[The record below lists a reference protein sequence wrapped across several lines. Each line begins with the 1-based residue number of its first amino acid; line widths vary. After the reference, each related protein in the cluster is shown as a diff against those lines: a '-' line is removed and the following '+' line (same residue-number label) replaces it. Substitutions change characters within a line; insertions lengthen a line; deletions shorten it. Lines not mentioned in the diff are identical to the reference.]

1 MARSKAQSADGT
13 LFDITEYLATAV
25 CVPKLREAVREWR
38 GGGYAGVTDTTRLL
52 LRHWFQTEHRLP
64 GGRMFAY
71 HGAQREALETLVY
84 VWEVAGVRTRL
95 ELLEQFAIKELLQG
109 HQLPRDDGLSR
120 LALKMATGS
129 GKTKVMSL
137 AVAWHYFNAVRE
149 RDSRVAAAYAKSF
162 LMIAPNVIV
171 LERLAQDFAG
181 GRIFLADPVIP
192 PGLKAFW
199 DLEVVARGAAGGAAS
214 SAEGAL
220 YLTNV
225 QQLYPETE
233 VRADNP
239 LDALL
244 GSKPPASL
252 TPGLPFTDR
261 IARRGAPVMV
271 LNDEAHHTHDE
282 GSAWNGVIRDLAEQ
296 VPLSL
301 QLDVTATP
309 RFQKGGLFPWVI
321 YDYPLKQA
329 IVDAIVKRPVKGLTK
344 AAEVQSDIASVRYQ
358 AFLTAG
364 VNRWREYRDALKPF
378 GKKPALFVMMNTT
391 AEADDVADWLRTK
404 YPSEFGAD
412 GTLVIHTDRQGEVSK
427 KDLEAA
433 RKASREID
441 ENSSPVNAVVSVMM
455 LREGWDVQNV
465 TVVVG
470 LRPYTAKANILPEQA
485 IGRGLRL
492 MFRGQGNGYT
502 ERVDIIGNKNFMAF
516 VEDLEK
522 LEQIKLDAEDLEGG
536 GPIVIPQIRF
546 VPEKAGYDIVL
557 PVLSAALVR
566 KRSIAEEVAALDVL
580 AFRHQPLPLKKGSKE
595 AQTFLYEGKD
605 ILTLETLVSKEY
617 EIQGPQ
623 TAGEIISFYAKLIAQ
638 DVKLP
643 GQFSVVA
650 PKVREWF
657 ERRAFGRAVNLED
670 TAVIQ
675 AMSSNVASYVC
686 RDLFTKALRA
696 FSIEEQRP
704 EVIAEPTRLSD
715 IEPFPW
721 TRPVYEANKTPWNL
735 APCGNGFERE
745 FAKFL
750 DMAGDVRAFGK
761 LHEQFPFSIAYVDG
775 HTSLRYYHPDFVAID
790 DTDGHWLIETKG
802 AETEEVQFKDRAAQI
817 WCENATDLTGTRW
830 RYLKVAQKEF
840 KKLQPETLEELQ
852 SLGKGGPLFGAPD
865 GHAYS

>member
-1 MARSKAQSADGT
+1 MARRSKAPAADGT
-13 LFDITEYLATAV
+13 LFDLTEYLATAV
-25 CVPKLREAVREWR
+25 CVPKLREAVRDWR
-38 GGGYAGVTDTTRLL
+38 ASNYAGVTGTTRTL
-52 LRHWFQTEHRLP
+52 LRHWFETEHRLP
-64 GGRMFAY
+64 NGRMFAY
-71 HGAQREALETLVY
+71 HPAQRGALETLIY

-95 ELLEQFAIKELLQG
+95 ELLEQFAIKELLVGQ
-109 HQLPRDDGLSR
+109 QLPKDDGLSR

-137 AVAWHYFNAVRE
+137 AVAWQYFNAVRE
-149 RDSRVAAAYAKSF
+149 RDPQVAGRYAKSF
-162 LMIAPNVIV
+162 LVIAPNVIV
-171 LERLAQDFAG
+171 FERLAQDFAG
-181 GRIFLADPVIP
+181 GRIFQADPVIP
-192 PGLKAFW
+192 PSLRLFW
-199 DLEVVARGAAGGAAS
+199 DMDFVVRGDGGSTLS
-214 SAEGAL
+214 STPGVL
-220 YLTNV
+220 YLTNI
-225 QQLYPETE
+225 QQLYPQDE
-233 VRADNP
+233 APPANP
-239 LDALL
+239 LDAML
-244 GSKPPASL
+244 GSRPPASL
-252 TPGLPFTDR
+252 TPSVPFSER
-261 IARRGAPVMV
+261 IAQRGEPVMV

-309 RFQKGGLFPWVI
+309 RFQKGGLFPWVV

-329 IVDAIVKRPVKGLTK
+329 IEDGIVKRPVKGVTK
-344 AAEVQSDIASVRYQ
+344 AAEIQSDIASVRYE

-378 GKKPALFVMMNTT
+378 KKKPALFVMMNTT
-391 AEADDVADWLRTK
+391 PEADDVADWLSRK
-404 YPSEFGAD
+404 YPSEFGGD
-412 GTLVIHTDRQGEVSK
+412 GTLVIHTDKQGEVSK

-433 RKASREID
+433 RKASRDID
-441 ENSSPVNAVVSVMM
+441 EDSSPVNAVVSVMM

-492 MFRGQGNGYT
+492 MFRGQGSGYT
-502 ERVDIIGNKNFMAF
+502 ERVDIIGNRNFMAF

-522 LEQIKLDAEDLEGG
+522 LEQVKLDAEDLEGG
-536 GPIVIPQIRF
+536 PPVVIPQVCF
-546 VPEKAGYDIVL
+546 VPEKAGYDIAL
-557 PVLSAALVR
+557 PMLSAALVR

-580 AFRHQPLPLKKGSKE
+580 AFQHAPLPLKQGSKE
-595 AQTFLYEGKD
+595 AQTFRYEGKD

-623 TAGEIISFYAKLIAQ
+623 TAGEVISFYAKLIAQ

-650 PKVREWF
+650 PKIREWF
-657 ERRAFGRAVNLED
+657 EHHAFGQTVNLD
-670 TAVIQ
+670 DAAVIQ
-675 AMSSNVASYVC
+675 AMSSNVAAYVC
-686 RDLFTKALRA
+686 RDLFSKALRQ
-696 FSIEEQRP
+696 FSIEEQQP
-704 EVIAEPTRLSD
+704 EVVAEPLRLSS

-750 DMAGDVRAFGK
+750 DMADDVGAFGK

-775 HTSLRYYHPDFVAID
+775 HTSLRYYHPDFVAVD
-790 DTDGHWLIETKG
+790 DQGTHWLLETKG
-802 AETEEVQFKDRAAQI
+802 AETEEVQFKDRAAQT
-817 WCENATDLTGTRW
+817 WCENATALTGMPW
-830 RYLKVAQKEF
+830 RYLKVPQNAF
-840 KKLQPETLEELQ
+840 KKLQPETLAELQ
-852 SLGKGGPLFGAPD
+852 ALKSGGPIFLT
-865 GHAYS
+865 